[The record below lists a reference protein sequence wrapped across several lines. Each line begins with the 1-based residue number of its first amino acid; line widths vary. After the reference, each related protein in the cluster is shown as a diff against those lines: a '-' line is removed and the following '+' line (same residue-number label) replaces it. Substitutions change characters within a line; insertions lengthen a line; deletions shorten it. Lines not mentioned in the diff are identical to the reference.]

1 MKKGAKRTFIL
12 GATFIASVSLNGCG
26 GLYAPPP
33 DFHNNLTPT
42 ATESV
47 DSDKKGPVLETVGLE
62 FEIAQRV
69 ELSDF
74 AGHDEI
80 PGWFGANEYLGKD
93 YKAIPAAEEGGAA
106 SRPEV
111 YVSYIVTSY
120 PDYSDAEKAV
130 TGIIITDP
138 KVTVFGHTVAT
149 PAEEFDK
156 TLQEKGFAI
165 EHVGEGTRRK
175 ATKGDISVSYGDG
188 VNIRI
193 EAEVTN
199 LAGIIF

>member
-47 DSDKKGPVLETVGLE
+47 DSDKKGPVIEAV
-62 FEIAQRV
+62 
-69 ELSDF
+69 
-74 AGHDEI
+74 
-80 PGWFGANEYLGKD
+80 GKD

-165 EHVGEGTRRK
+165 EHVGEGTSRK

-199 LAGIIF
+199 LEGIIF